1 MRLVDFLT
9 SIKLNVILL
18 LNIYSITLKNLITMN
33 ATELEI
39 LRSQSD
45 AMTLIGMLDMTC
57 VFVIGGWLA
66 ENYE

>member
-45 AMTLIGMLDMTC
+45 AMTLIGMLVMTC
-57 VFVIGGWLA
+57 VFAIGGWLT
-66 ENYE
+66 N

>member
-45 AMTLIGMLDMTC
+45 AMTLIGMLVMTC
-57 VFVIGGWLA
+57 VFAIGGWLT
-66 ENYE
+66 NYE

>member
-18 LNIYSITLKNLITMN
+18 LNIYSIILNLITMN
-33 ATELEI
+33 ATDLEI

-45 AMTLIGMLDMTC
+45 AMTLIGMFVMTC